1 MKNLQALMFPTVAIV
16 WILLLWSCSM
26 VLVKVQGYH
35 LKSILDTEQKNII
48 DRWEEIRRAVILFEK
63 QQISAV
69 KTHAVDGLLLKRYKM
84 LDLTESESLKHS
96 FTSIQTKTN
105 RLTSFG
111 HISDTT
117 AKTTKNL
124 WNN

>member
-1 MKNLQALMFPTVAIV
+1 
-16 WILLLWSCSM
+16 M
-26 VLVKVQGYH
+26 VVK
-35 LKSILDTEQKNII
+35 
-48 DRWEEIRRAVILFEK
+48 
-63 QQISAV
+63 ISAKMKIKNFNYEEFASPDV
-69 KTHAVDGLLLKRYKM
+69 PDSGNRMDSTFMELLDGARESAGIPFKINSGYRTHAVDGLLLKRYKM